1 MDWPTL
7 LLLIVQA
14 ALAVTGLGLLN
25 RKVFPA
31 MGAARQ
37 PELIADVWVPLA
49 VVLPMLFLAG
59 RVDMTVRG
67 VGWVPVGGP
76 VCAGIL
82 ALGAATL
89 AARGALKEVGA
100 DHRALAC
107 WAGAGLVLLMLGA
120 AHDLTVWTGQ
130 CAFALAAVL
139 LWMNTPPLPHS
150 ARTAPAGRPTAAG
163 PWMGAVFLCAIGQG
177 VVGLLLT
184 GSASAISAA
193 MMVGYAAAAGAGA
206 ATLGGPAWAVRIG
219 GWSAAIGM
227 LLGVGLIS
235 LLRLAPQALAV
246 AVFPQARVSVEVA
259 HSFGAYALEGMLLLL
274 LPAAALAAVR
284 LPQRSRWLLG
294 AGMIFVGAAV
304 AGWRVAYM

>member
-1 MDWPTL
+1 
-7 LLLIVQA
+7 VQA

-31 MGAARQ
+31 LRAARQ
-37 PELIADVWVPLA
+37 PELIADVWAPLA

-76 VCAGIL
+76 VCAGVL

-89 AARGALKEVGA
+89 AARGASRDSGV
-100 DHRALAC
+100 DYRALAC
-107 WAGAGLVLLMLGA
+107 WAGSGLVLLMLGA

-139 LWMNTPPLPHS
+139 LWMNTPPASHS
-150 ARTAPAGRPTAAG
+150 AGPAPVGRPTAAG

-177 VVGLLLT
+177 VAGLLLT

-206 ATLGGPAWAVRIG
+206 AALGGPGWAVRIG

-274 LPAAALAAVR
+274 LPAGAMAAVR
-284 LPQRSRWLLG
+284 LPQRPRRLFGAAIIVLG
-294 AGMIFVGAAV
+294 AVV
-304 AGWRVAYM
+304 AGFRVVYM